1 MELTQKQFD
10 VARQKIEKYLY
21 HATAP
26 QEQPTAILVVAQPGS
41 GKTSLVSF
49 LRKNTQASFINADE
63 YRRYFPG
70 YKKLY
75 DQYGDRVIEM
85 TKTFSGKMTEALIDR
100 LSDRRSNL
108 IIEGTLRTTEVPN
121 KTRELLEKK
130 EYRVE
135 LAVLL
140 VRPEVSWLRTLRRYH
155 RMREEGTT
163 PRHTAKQHHDQ
174 VVAAIPSNLRD
185 IYKAKVFSEIKIYK
199 EINEKYCII
208 YSLNRSPEK
217 DPSQIVRRAFS
228 RKFSEKEIA
237 ALKKEYG
244 KYLSRK
250 DFASLFAAKYKGP
263 QQQKGNK
270 EI

>member
-1 MELTQKQFD
+1 MELTDFEFTTALEEITD
-10 VARQKIEKYLY
+10 ALY
-21 HATAP
+21 PAVIP

-100 LSDRRSNL
+100 LSDKRCNL

-130 EYRVE
+130 GYRVE

-174 VVAAIPSNLRD
+174 VVAAIPSNLNTL
-185 IYKAKVFSEIKIYK
+185 YNTKAFSEIKIYK
-199 EINEKYCII
+199 ERDNQYGIV

-250 DFASLFAAKYKGP
+250 DFAALFAAKYKGP

>member
-1 MELTQKQFD
+1 MELTDWEF
-10 VARQKIEKYLY
+10 
-21 HATAP
+21 ATALEEITDALYPAVIP

-49 LRKNTQASFINADE
+49 LRKNTQAAFINADE

-130 EYRVE
+130 GYRVE

-174 VVAAIPSNLRD
+174 VVTAIPSNLRD

-199 EINEKYCII
+199 EINEKYCIV

-228 RKFSEKEIA
+228 RKISEKEITD
-237 ALKKEYG
+237 LKKEYG

-250 DFASLFAAKYKGP
+250 DVAALFALKHKGP
-263 QQQKGNK
+263 QQQKENK
-270 EI
+270 ER